1 MFLAWKNTYIMI
13 PLHQMQKQVKLRS
26 VIGATHV
33 GYKIIKKSK
42 EMITTQFEAV
52 VDSLRGGEVCDG
64 EGAHGRLLE
73 H

>member
-1 MFLAWKNTYIMI
+1 M
-13 PLHQMQKQVKLRS
+13 
-26 VIGATHV
+26 

-64 EGAHGRLLE
+64 EGAHGRLLG